1 MSETQPATAAE
12 ALLQRLKHNGVDY
25 LFANGGTDFP
35 PVIEAFAK
43 GATTGAP
50 MPEVVITPHETAA
63 VAMAHGY
70 YLVTGRPQ
78 AVMVHV
84 NVGLANCV
92 MGLINAAS
100 DNIPIL
106 MMSGR
111 TPLTEHD
118 RFGARM
124 TPINYGQEM
133 RDQTALVRES
143 VKWDYEMRY
152 PEQAAILVDR
162 ALAIAMTEPR
172 GPVYL
177 SLPREP
183 LAEPWP
189 ADRPVGGPAQP
200 VPAAA
205 QPDAAAVDE
214 AAGMIARAKFPLI
227 IAQRGDPEGRL
238 GAALARLA
246 GEQAI
251 AVCDFW
257 AIRSVLA
264 TDHPMHAGFDVGPLL
279 ERADLV
285 IVVDSPVPWI
295 QKSQGPAAGAKVI
308 HIGADP
314 MFSRTPVRS
323 YPSDLHIAADPAATL
338 ASIADALAGS
348 GGDVATRRDE
358 IASAGD
364 KRRADLRA
372 TAMKGSGSPMTP
384 AYVTHCISQAMDDDA
399 VLFNE
404 LGIAPQFHYVRGAN
418 RCFTPPFS
426 GGLGWGLPA
435 AMGAALADRNR
446 LAIAA
451 VGDGSYT
458 FANPVAC
465 HQIAE
470 SHGLPV
476 LTIVMNN
483 GIWNAVRR
491 ATLSMYPDGDAAQMN
506 RIPVTSLE
514 PTPDFTM
521 IAAASRGWSE
531 RVESGADL
539 PAALARAIAVVRN
552 EKRQALLEVSVS
564 V

>member
-1 MSETQPATAAE
+1 MSGNQPATAAE
-12 ALLQRLKHNGVDY
+12 ALLARLGHNGIDF

-35 PVIEAFAK
+35 PIIEALAR
-43 GATTGAP
+43 GANAGMAL
-50 MPEVVITPHETAA
+50 PEVVITPHETAA

-70 YLVTGRPQ
+70 YLVTGKPQ

-100 DNIPIL
+100 DNIPLL

-111 TPLTEHD
+111 TPLTEYE
-118 RFGARM
+118 RFGARL
-124 TPINYGQEM
+124 TPINFGQEM
-133 RDQTALVRES
+133 RDQTALVRET
-143 VKWDYEMRY
+143 VKWDYELRY
-152 PEQAAILVDR
+152 PEQGPELVDR

-189 ADRPVGGPAQP
+189 AGRPVDGPGQP
-200 VPAAA
+200 VPAPVPPDPAVI
-205 QPDAAAVDE
+205 DAAA
-214 AAGMIARAKFPLI
+214 AMIAEAEFPLI
-227 IAQRGDPEGRL
+227 IAQRGDPAGRL

-246 GEQAI
+246 DAQAI

-264 TDHPMHAGFDVGPLL
+264 TDHPMHAGFDVAPLL

-285 IVVDSPVPWI
+285 LVVDSPVPWI
-295 QKSQGPAAGAKVI
+295 PKTQRPAPGARIV

-314 MFSRTPVRS
+314 MFARTPVRG
-323 YPSDLHIAADPAATL
+323 YPADLHIAADPAATL
-338 ASIADALAGS
+338 AALADALAKT
-348 GGDVATRRDE
+348 GGDVAARRTE
-358 IASAGD
+358 IAAAGAA
-364 KRRADLRA
+364 RRAKLREVA
-372 TAMKGSGSPMTP
+372 AQGGGAPMTP
-384 AYVTHCISQAMDDDA
+384 AYVTQCINEAMDDDA
-399 VLFNE
+399 ILFNE
-404 LGIAPQFHYVRGAN
+404 LGVAAPFHAVRGAN
-418 RCFTPPFS
+418 RLFTPPFS

-435 AMGAALADRNR
+435 AMGAALANPDRLN
-446 LAIAA
+446 IAA

-470 SHGLPV
+470 AHNLPV

-491 ATLSMYPDGDAAQMN
+491 ATLAMYPDGDAAQMN

-514 PTPDFTM
+514 PSPDYTM

-531 RVESGADL
+531 RVADGADL
-539 PAALARAIAVVRN
+539 PAALARAIDVVRT